1 MTYVL
6 GFEELDR
13 GSVALVGGKGANLGE
28 MVRAGL
34 PVPPGFAVTAAAF
47 REFMTANALS
57 DQVDARLAGL
67 APADAQAIE
76 EASRELQ
83 ARVKAA
89 RMPEAVAAS
98 IREAYGRLDDG
109 GAYVAVRSSA
119 TMEDS
124 SDASF
129 AGMNQT
135 FLNVRG
141 ADALIASVQ
150 ACWASLYG
158 ARVLFYVKERGLKGE
173 LVMGVIV
180 QTMVNAEK
188 AGVLFTINP
197 LSGAADEVLID
208 AARGLGEVVVAGQVD
223 VDSYRVG
230 KADFAVRDRAIGH
243 QDFKLVRDEAGE
255 NQREPLTDEE
265 AAAPVLNDGELREL
279 VRLAARVEAHYG
291 TPQDTEWAIADGKL
305 YIVQARP
312 VTAQGKAPAKA
323 PADEGEP
330 LVRGRSASP
339 GHVVGTVRV
348 LQDVSEAGKVQAG
361 DVLVTRMTSPDW
373 VPIMRRAV
381 AIVTESG
388 GPTSHAAI
396 VSRELGLPC
405 IVGAKGATRLLHD
418 GATVTVDADR
428 GLVLA
433 GDAGSA
439 EAPAR
444 GRPSPITFAAEA
456 TATRLMV
463 NLAEPSRAQEVAALP
478 VDGVGLLRAEFMIL
492 EALGGRHPRLLLDAG
507 EGDQLRDRLAAGVRT
522 IAGAFYPRPV
532 IYRTMDFKSNEFR
545 HLAGGREREPEE
557 ENPMIGYRGCFRY
570 LKEPDMFRLELAAIE
585 AVRAEGLDNVQ
596 VMLPFARTHREV
608 ERCVAIVR
616 ETGLMA
622 TRGFTLWVMAEVPSV
637 LYWLEAYVALG
648 IGGVSIGS
656 NDLTQLIL
664 GVDRDSEV
672 LSELYDERDPA
683 VLDALKRIIAEARRL
698 DIPCSICGQ
707 APSRYPDYA
716 SQLVAWGIQ
725 SVSVNPDAVDAA
737 RRHIASAEKRLLL
750 EAVRSRPSG

>member
-1 MTYVL
+1 MNYVA
-6 GFEELDR
+6 GFEALDR

-47 REFMTANALS
+47 REFMAANGLS
-57 DQVDARLAGL
+57 DPVDARLEGL
-67 APADAQAIE
+67 DPADAQAIE
-76 EASRELQ
+76 EASRDLQ
-83 ARVKAA
+83 ARVMAA

-109 GAYVAVRSSA
+109 RAYVAVRSSA

-173 LVMGVIV
+173 LIMGVIV

-197 LSGAADEVLID
+197 LSGADDEVLID

-230 KADFAVRDRAIGH
+230 KADQAVRDRVIGH
-243 QDFKLVRDEAGE
+243 QDFKLVRDEQGE
-255 NQREPLTDEE
+255 NRREPLTDDE
-265 AAAPVLNDGELREL
+265 ADAPVLNDDELREL
-279 VRLAARVEAHYG
+279 VRLAARVEDHYG
-291 TPQDTEWAIADGKL
+291 TPQDTEWAIADGHL
-305 YIVQARP
+305 YILQARP
-312 VTAQGKAPAKA
+312 VTTRGKAPTKA

-361 DVLVTRMTSPDW
+361 DVLVTHMTSPDW

-418 GATVTVDADR
+418 GATVTIDADR

-433 GDAGSA
+433 GDVRPA
-439 EAPAR
+439 EAPAQ
-444 GRPSPITFAAEA
+444 GRPSPVTFAAEA
-456 TATRLMV
+456 TATRLLV
-463 NLAEPSRAQEVAALP
+463 NLAEPSRAREVAALP

-492 EALGGRHPRLLLDAG
+492 EALEGRHPRLLLDAG
-507 EGDQLRDRLAAGVRT
+507 EGDQLRDRLAAGVRA

-532 IYRTMDFKSNEFR
+532 TYRTMDFKSNEFR
-545 HLAGGREREPEE
+545 HLEGGRDREPEE

-570 LKEPDMFRLELAAIE
+570 LKEPDLFRLELEAIG

-596 VMLPFARTHREV
+596 VMLPFARTRREV

-616 ETGLMA
+616 ETGLLA

-637 LYWLEAYVALG
+637 LYWLEDYVALG

-683 VLDALKRIIAEARRL
+683 VLDALRRIIAEARRL
-698 DIPCSICGQ
+698 GIPCSICGQ

-716 SQLVAWGIQ
+716 GQLVAWGIQ
-725 SVSVNPDAVDAA
+725 SVSVNPDAVDAT

-750 EAVRSRPSG
+750 EAARSRPSG